1 MSFQDHYKVL
11 GVDYDATDDS
21 IRTSYLRLA
30 LVGEITFNSCF
41 RKAGLQ
47 VICRD

>member
-1 MSFQDHYKVL
+1 VVPEANHTVFDMLGLIQDHYKVL

-30 LVGEITFNSCF
+30 LVG
-41 RKAGLQ
+41 A
-47 VICRD
+47 